1 MTDAHSE
8 SWGQVGHE
16 YADGDERAEQEPRT
30 SHISGSTGGGVSQ
43 SQQEAA
49 SVGKQ
54 SKTVSI
60 ADSGSHPS

>member
-1 MTDAHSE
+1 MSMLMETNELSKNP
-8 SWGQVGHE
+8 
-16 YADGDERAEQEPRT
+16 EPQ
-30 SHISGSTGGGVSQ
+30 HISGSTGGGVSQ

-54 SKTVSI
+54 SQTVSI